1 MNGLGVGGHGSLL
14 EGLGKRGVSVAGSRN
29 VLARGAVLE
38 GQGSLGNHLAG
49 AGADNVGAQ
58 QAVRLGVGK
67 DLDEAVRVEVGL
79 GSGVGAEGEGADL
92 VGDVLAL
99 EVLLGLADPGDLGVC
114 VHDGR
119 DAAVVDVAVAL
130 GNVLDDGNSLLL
142 GLVGKHGAKGHV
154 TNAADVR
161 DLGSVLGVD
170 DDAAALVQLE
180 ANVLQAQALSVG
192 TAADGDQDNL
202 GINLLTRISTQP

>member
-1 MNGLGVGGHGSLL
+1 
-14 EGLGKRGVSVAGSRN
+14 
-29 VLARGAVLE
+29 
-38 GQGSLGNHLAG
+38 
-49 AGADNVGAQ
+49 
-58 QAVRLGVGK
+58 
-67 DLDEAVRVEVGL
+67 
-79 GSGVGAEGEGADL
+79 
-92 VGDVLAL
+92 
-99 EVLLGLADPGDLGVC
+99 
-114 VHDGR
+114 
-119 DAAVVDVAVAL
+119 
-130 GNVLDDGNSLLL
+130 
-142 GLVGKHGAKGHV
+142 VGKHGAKGHV